1 MECNLKDNK
10 AKCNCTYEPCSR
22 KGRCCECIAYHLEME
37 ELPACAFP
45 PEIERAYD
53 RSFKRFAEWV
63 KDSDK
68 QR

>member
-1 MECNLKDNK
+1 MECNIKANKDR
-10 AKCNCTYEPCSR
+10 CNCSYEPCSR

-45 PEIERAYD
+45 AEIERTYD

-63 KDSDK
+63 GKNN
-68 QR
+68 